1 MRNKVQTTTDALTI
15 EIWHDVICPICPIGV
30 SRFRKALDQFA
41 GRERVEVVVY
51 RSYRLMPGVA
61 PHSVDEHIAHK
72 FGPDQKAAPILKQV
86 SQVAAQEGITYDLK
100 NTLAGDTL
108 DAHRLLHLA
117 RAQGKQKALIE
128 RFHRGYFSE
137 HANLFDRDAL
147 LRLAV
152 EAELDE
158 PSVADV
164 LDGDRFTANVE
175 ADQTEAHAR
184 GIRSVPHFLI
194 DGRISVSGG
203 QTSEDFLAA
212 LNSAWTSRPPLEGN
226 SSAELSCGDD
236 GCYVPIRS

>member
-1 MRNKVQTTTDALTI
+1 MLSKVQTVTKALTV
-15 EIWHDVICPICPIGV
+15 EIWHDVICPICPIGI

-41 GRERVEVVVY
+41 GRQRVEVVY

-72 FGPDQKAAPILKQV
+72 FGPGQKAAPILAQV
-86 SQVAAQEGITYDLK
+86 SQVAAQEGITYDLE

-117 RAQGKQKALIE
+117 RAEGKQEALVE

-137 HANLFDRDAL
+137 HAHLFDRDTL

-152 EAELDE
+152 EAGLDE
-158 PSVADV
+158 PSVADL
-164 LDGDRFTANVE
+164 LDGDRFTADVE
-175 ADQTEAHAR
+175 ADQAEAHAR

-194 DGRISVSGG
+194 DDRVSVSGG
-203 QTSEDFLAA
+203 QSPTEFLAA
-212 LNSAWTSRPPLEGN
+212 LNSA
-226 SSAELSCGDD
+226 
-236 GCYVPIRS
+236 

>member
-1 MRNKVQTTTDALTI
+1 MLDKDQTMTDALTV

-30 SRFRKALDQFA
+30 RRFRKALDQFD
-41 GRERVEVVVY
+41 GRDRVKVVY
-51 RSYRLMPGVA
+51 RSYRLMRNVV

-72 FGPDQKAAPILKQV
+72 FGRGQKAAPILKQV
-86 SQVAAQEGITYDLK
+86 SQVAAQEGITYDLE

-108 DAHRLLHLA
+108 DAHRLLYLA
-117 RAQGKQKALIE
+117 GADGKQKALIE

-137 HANLFDRDAL
+137 HANLFDPDAL

-152 EAELDE
+152 EAGLDE

-175 ADQTEAHAR
+175 ADQAEAHAR

-194 DGRISVSGG
+194 DRRISVSGG
-203 QTSEDFLAA
+203 QAPEDFLAA
-212 LNSAWTSRPPLEGN
+212 LNSTWTSRPPLEGN

-236 GCYVPIRS
+236 GCYAPIRS